1 MEKFDNLTSNL
12 KEKAFKIGKTVP
24 SDAAPISYFVTEEV
38 SPGNNISILD
48 LSDTILENSIKNIND
63 NVAQVAYADEFG
75 ILHSLDGDYSY
86 PSDDLTVSDLFL
98 SKPTGPIKFN
108 VSDINPSDFV
118 HSYYVSKFFTAA
130 SSSFSLIS
138 IREFVNDNNLEDL
151 KIKVVDFQGNDYID
165 SNTGLKKYRILLE
178 PFKTSNNEKRSEVP
192 CRVVVLLDSDS
203 PINLQLIYDK
213 IESDEFGNFYNQILR
228 YSETIN
234 AVPLY
239 EEIPEESFL
248 VDPNY
253 DYVQQFSIKKIDKKY
268 SEINSKDSI
277 KPGNQ
282 IFVPKKA
289 IKDYRTFEAFNW
301 RLIARSKR
309 NINFDYINYGLE
321 LDSLGNIQQKT
332 VKVGVLYAP
341 NSDSIGIASGALANP
356 YIFHRLENSPFNLS
370 KFKFI
375 NPKAGTVKD
384 GVLIE
389 KNQSAY
395 WTVNIDQVDN
405 LSDYDI
411 LAWSPTS
418 KITATQAQ
426 KLNAFL
432 AKSGTLILDLSYGVI
447 DAGTLNVQLKTSFS
461 PIQASYLN
469 PISTSKVID
478 PNKNG
483 GWNLDSTIFEKEN
496 YNIVGSNYSFRNS
509 EYKKYYYFN
518 NNSSVNSFVNI
529 GSEVNPVSIGLVLEY
544 ASQGDVISKGNIIAT
559 AFPLLSYC
567 NDIYSLSKP
576 EEIVNTNNGP
586 VAVQDGD
593 ENIYSGILEGPFK
606 LFYNAISY
614 GLYSKAAASRNIDIR
629 SSLFNFVTPWSSS
642 WVMDSAALFDDEKAD
657 NFSIINIDSSTQI
670 HGRDLVKNSDSLFE
684 FYKSELGKFLPSVQ
698 QSILAGLSAQE
709 IEFYIECTNIDVDFL
724 NGTKVSFSDLG
735 EENIPSSYNLVKIS
749 DPLSKV
755 YAYTLRPS
763 AQLTAPTKF
772 GPYAV
777 INQNLSVSESS
788 KLSNELSVL
797 NNFKSYPF
805 DLTCRYSYAAASDR
819 PSSFDVVTKSVFEA
833 YFNGKAK
840 YIQIIQTPPPSSE
853 PISTPPPT
861 SRIMTNV
868 TANVVNIKS
877 AIDDKLGFFT
887 VNKSSNP
894 ANTYLYSGDIDIHKD
909 SRIWNI
915 GDKHEFVKYIQYSM
929 VALGGYT
936 VKVDGYYGSQ
946 TANAVKAFQ
955 TAQNQIYKDGTVD
968 SETKSYIAFAWKSL
982 KNTNPVAFN
991 NFKNFI
997 ASEQSILKYIQ
1008 AAEDAPIAS
1017 DINFKTYKKLS
1028 FSGFKGPS
1036 SAKDIFTIEIPTGI
1050 DYIDKI
1056 VIEPDSDPVWRNYV
1070 LDVYGYSN
1078 SAITNIFNANP
1089 AVTSISAK
1097 TGNIEI
1103 NMGGIELAKA
1113 KYMWFQLTGSSLGSG
1128 FGFAEGFS
1136 IRSIKV
1142 YGRVWS
1148 TVAGPPIVVDP
1159 PSPIYRTIVV
1169 TKDVNIKATIAAYTN
1184 SSVSVYSP
1192 TVRHFDTTSILNNAY
1207 VLGLSFKDEYGVTRN
1222 FNFDE
1227 GELSMGSVYDDD
1239 SVTVDFGT
1247 SPTVIT
1253 QNSAVISNVSSQNK
1267 TITGNPV
1274 DITFNSNSYTLQTSS
1289 VYFSG
1294 SLIFTVLNNI
1304 RNFYTRNLNGQITS
1318 QGINTVTVNDGVVL
1332 ICNQNGAPFG
1342 LIPQNQ
1348 IAAAISNSSQYSQQE
1363 TDLRFGYLILNNIL
1377 PEDAG
1382 FIYGFYDIVEKEF
1395 LGKTISYID
1404 YINRGVANIFI
1415 AVCAIDADGNTQ
1427 NKNEFIGPIVDM
1439 TFKPVNIPFK
1449 TIVPIFSVKYK
1460 NNSAIRIG
1468 TMASDTS
1475 KFDVWE
1481 LPITNGAFTK
1491 DVLIE
1496 ESINWLDWK
1505 YKYKGQTLSAV
1516 YSTLNTNISA
1526 ISKIYGSAYTD
1537 IYDESPVLIDDK
1549 NIRLR
1554 KTPLLAWNHKTNYK
1568 GSIVGIVRPEL
1579 YVYIRENINA
1589 NWVRIKDSQIRDINC
1604 YSGVVEFI
1612 SRIIPNDPDLIK
1624 VSYTTQNKDK
1634 LIKHVDGVPVPLN
1647 PVLNANSIIYNK
1659 PLFIYIVP
1667 ESVYALDKDFV
1678 TMSNLSTRYVKV
1690 NDYVKADCI
1699 RFTYDGRIFDKQ
1711 SFKYDPFA
1719 LPIGMIYVTNNPYN
1733 KIPALTD
1740 IRVRGGGIDD
1750 SQPITKLMDMH
1761 FRVTSHW
1768 DVYPPSGKAYAK
1780 GGYVIIR
1787 IPSSVN
1793 DHFLDKS
1800 EIHKI
1805 IRNNL
1810 TAGVVYDLQD
1820 LDGNS
1825 WSY

>member
-1 MEKFDNLTSNL
+1 MEKFDNLTSNS

-24 SDAAPISYFVTEEV
+24 SDAAPIAYFTTEEV
-38 SPGNNISILD
+38 SPENNISILD

-63 NVAQVAYADEFG
+63 NVAQLAYADEFG
-75 ILHSLDGDYSY
+75 ILHSLDGNYSY
-86 PSDDLTVSDLFL
+86 PSDDLTISDLFL
-98 SKPTGPIKFN
+98 SKPTGPVK
-108 VSDINPSDFV
+108 VNPNDVNASDFV
-118 HSYYVSKFFTAA
+118 HFYYVSKYFTAA
-130 SSSFSLIS
+130 PGSFSLIS

-165 SNTGLKKYRILLE
+165 KNTGLKKYRILLE
-178 PFKTSNNEKRSEVP
+178 PFKTTNNERRSEVP
-192 CRVVVLLDSDS
+192 CRIIVLLDSDT

-213 IESDEFGNFYNQILR
+213 VESDEFGNFYNQILR

-234 AVPLY
+234 AVSLY

-248 VDPNY
+248 IDPNY
-253 DYVQQFSIKKIDKKY
+253 DYTHQFSIKKIDKKY

-277 KPGNQ
+277 KSGNQ
-282 IFVPKKA
+282 VFVPKKA

-301 RLIARSKR
+301 RLIARSRR
-309 NINFDYINYGLE
+309 NINFDYINYGLD
-321 LDSLGNIQQKT
+321 LDSSGTIQQKT
-332 VKVGVLYAP
+332 IKVGVLYSP
-341 NSDSIGIASGALANP
+341 NSDTIGIASGSLANP

-375 NPKAGTVKD
+375 NPKASTVKD
-384 GVLIE
+384 GVLVE

-395 WTVNIDQVDN
+395 WTVNIDLVDD
-405 LSDYDI
+405 LSDYDV

-418 KITATQAQ
+418 KITANQAQ
-426 KLNAFL
+426 KINAFL
-432 AKSGTLILDLSYGVI
+432 AKSGTLILDLSYGAI
-447 DAGTLNVQLKTSFS
+447 DAGTLNAQLKTSFS
-461 PIQASYLN
+461 PILANYLN

-483 GWNLDSTIFEKEN
+483 GWSLDSTIFEKEN

-518 NNSSVNSFVNI
+518 NNSSTNSFVNI
-529 GSEVNPVSIGLVLEY
+529 GSETNPVSIGLVLEY
-544 ASQGDVISKGNIIAT
+544 PSQGDAISKGNIIAS

-614 GLYSKAAASRNIDIR
+614 ALYCKASASRSIDIR
-629 SSLFNFVTPWSSS
+629 SSLFNFVTSWNSS
-642 WVMDSAALFDDEKAD
+642 WVMDSSALFDDEKAD

-670 HGRDLVKNSDSLFE
+670 YGRDLVKDSNSLFE
-684 FYKSELGKFLPSVQ
+684 FYKSELSKFLPSVQ

-709 IEFYIECTNIDVDFL
+709 IEFYIECTNVDVNFL
-724 NGTKVSFSDLG
+724 NGTRVDVFLG
-735 EENIPSSYNLVKIS
+735 EENIPSSYNLIKIS

-763 AQLTAPTKF
+763 AQLTVPTKF

-777 INQNLSVSESS
+777 INQNLSVSESGN
-788 KLSNELSVL
+788 LNNQLSVF

-805 DLTCRYSYAAASDR
+805 DLACRYSYASASDK
-819 PSSFDVVTKSVFEA
+819 PINFDVVTKSVFEA

-840 YIQIIQTPPPSSE
+840 YIQIIQTPAPGSE
-853 PISTPPPT
+853 PISNPPPT

-877 AIDDKLGFFT
+877 AIDDKLGFFS

-909 SRIWNI
+909 TRIWNI
-915 GDKHEFVKYIQYSM
+915 GDRHEFVKYIQYSM
-929 VALGGYT
+929 IALGGYSL
-936 VKVDGYYGSQ
+936 KVDGYYGSQ
-946 TANAVKAFQ
+946 TANVVKAFQ

-968 SETKSYIAFAWKSL
+968 SETKSYIAFAWKNL

-991 NFKNFI
+991 NFKTFI
-997 ASEQSILKYIQ
+997 ASDQSILKYIQ
-1008 AAEDAPIAS
+1008 AAEDAPIAN

-1056 VIEPDSDPVWRNYV
+1056 VIEPDSDPIWRNYV
-1070 LDVYGYSN
+1070 LDVWGYSN

-1089 AVTSISAK
+1089 SVTSISAK
-1097 TGNIEI
+1097 NGDIEI
-1103 NMGGIELAKA
+1103 NMGGIELTKA
-1113 KYMWFQLTGSSLGSG
+1113 KHMWFQLTGSSLGSG

-1136 IRSIKV
+1136 IKSIKV

-1148 TVAGPPIVVDP
+1148 TVVGPPIVVEP
-1159 PSPIYRTIVV
+1159 PAPIYRTIIV
-1169 TKDVNIKATIAAYTN
+1169 TKDVNIKATIAAYTD

-1192 TVRHFDTTSILNNAY
+1192 TVRNFDTTSILNKAY
-1207 VLGLSFKDEYGVTRN
+1207 VLGLSFKDEYGNYRN
-1222 FNFDE
+1222 IDFDE
-1227 GELSMGSVYDDD
+1227 GELLMGTIYDDD
-1239 SVTVDFGT
+1239 SVTVDFGS

-1253 QNSAVISNVSSQNK
+1253 QTAAAISSVKAQNK
-1267 TITGNPV
+1267 DISGNPV
-1274 DITFNSNSYTLQTSS
+1274 SISFNSNSYTLQTSS

-1294 SLIFTVLNNI
+1294 SLIFNVENSI
-1304 RNFYTRNLNGQITS
+1304 KNFYTRNLNGQITS
-1318 QGINTVTVNDGVVL
+1318 QGINTVTVNDGIVL
-1332 ICNQNGAPFG
+1332 FCNQNGTPLG

-1348 IAAAISNSSQYSQQE
+1348 INAAIPSSSQYGQQE
-1363 TDLRFGYLILNNIL
+1363 VDLRFGYLILRNAL
-1377 PEDAG
+1377 PDNDG
-1382 FIYGFYDIVEKEF
+1382 FIYGFYDIAEKEF

-1404 YINRGVANIFI
+1404 YISRGIANVFI

-1439 TFKPVNIPFK
+1439 VFKPVNIPFK

-1468 TMASDTS
+1468 EMASDTS

-1481 LPITNGAFTK
+1481 LPITNGTFIK
-1491 DVLIE
+1491 DIVLE
-1496 ESINWLDWK
+1496 DSVNWLDWK

-1516 YSTLNTNISA
+1516 YSTLNTNVSS
-1526 ISKIYGSAYTD
+1526 ISKIFGSGYTD
-1537 IYDESPVLIDDK
+1537 IYDEVPVLIDDK

-1554 KTPLLAWNHKTNYK
+1554 KTPILSWNHKTNYK

-1589 NWVRIKDSQIRDINC
+1589 SWVRVKDSQIRNINC
-1604 YSGVVEFI
+1604 YTGAVEFV

-1624 VSYTTQNKDK
+1624 VSYTVVSKDK
-1634 LIKHVDGVPVPLN
+1634 LVKHVDGVPIPLN
-1647 PVLNANSIIYNK
+1647 PVLNASSIVYNK

-1667 ESVYALDKDFV
+1667 ESIYRLDKDFV
-1678 TMSNLSTRYVKV
+1678 TLLSASTKYVKV
-1690 NDYVKADCI
+1690 DDYVKTDCI

-1733 KIPALTD
+1733 KIPSLTD

-1750 SQPITKLMDMH
+1750 SQPVSKLMDMH
-1761 FRVTSHW
+1761 FRVISHW
-1768 DVYPPSGKAYAK
+1768 DVYPPNGKAYAK

-1787 IPSSVN
+1787 IPSSVKN
-1793 DHFLDKS
+1793 HFLDKN
-1800 EIHKI
+1800 EIYKI
-1805 IRNNL
+1805 ISNNL